1 MMQICDLNQG
11 RMSSIVCHKRE
22 LVYMDLDPSGQKAAT
37 AGVLGTIIRIW
48 NLKDE
53 KLLYE
58 LRRGADPAIIYSFSF
73 ASLGSIASS
82 KLLIASSN
90 KGTCHIWK
98 TSGDSNVT
106 NNSKKIASDARKMNS
121 DRHVDNIYTDIANF
135 VQQGKN
141 ERRSVCS
148 FATEPDEANIVR
160 LVFNR
165 QVQEMQE
172 NNLASQKNAPNP
184 NHPSVNMNLSSNLCA
199 IMVTKGGQYYK
210 FHVDTNKQL
219 CSKLLKENL
228 MEDSFS
234 SNFS

>member
-1 MMQICDLNQG
+1 
-11 RMSSIVCHKRE
+11 
-22 LVYMDLDPSGQKAAT
+22 
-37 AGVLGTIIRIW
+37 
-48 NLKDE
+48 
-53 KLLYE
+53 
-58 LRRGADPAIIYSFSF
+58 
-73 ASLGSIASS
+73 
-82 KLLIASSN
+82 
-90 KGTCHIWK
+90 
-98 TSGDSNVT
+98 
-106 NNSKKIASDARKMNS
+106 MNS

-141 ERRSVCS
+141 ERRSFCS